1 MTNNIYSRRQGGVGV
16 DKTIT
21 KTNSK
26 TTNICSMPWTG
37 RSKQEQK
44 QNSQQYFKN
53 KDQQCSMP
61 WTGLCKQEQKQLL
74 H

>member
-1 MTNNIYSRRQGGVGV
+1 
-16 DKTIT
+16 
-21 KTNSK
+21 
-26 TTNICSMPWTG
+26 MPWRG

-61 WTGLCKQEQKQLL
+61 WTGRSKHEQKQLL
-74 H
+74 QQYCKKQRPTMLYAMDRSV

>member
-1 MTNNIYSRRQGGVGV
+1 
-16 DKTIT
+16 
-21 KTNSK
+21 
-26 TTNICSMPWTG
+26 MPWTG

-74 H
+74 QQYCKFKDNKHMYAMGRLVKTNTTISQIQ